1 MRFLEFRNALKDF
14 QVFSYPD
21 ILKVDPLFDR
31 RRLVEWQ
38 HKNYIRK
45 IRNGFYIFKD
55 EKISEGLLLYTSNI
69 IYKPSYISLES
80 ALSFYNMIPEAVYL
94 INAISTKKTSSFET
108 SDASYNYRNIKKE
121 LFFGY
126 EIVNVGDY
134 NIKIADP
141 QKTILDYLYFKL
153 LNSKSELEGL
163 RLNIP
168 TARELISIPKIE
180 SYLSLYESKTME
192 TRVKLFLNYL
202 YAES

>member
-45 IRNGFYIFKD
+45 IRNGFYNFKD

-80 ALSFYNMIPEAVYL
+80 ALSFHNLIPEAVYL

-108 SDASYNYRNIKKE
+108 PDASYNYRNIKEE

-126 EIVNVGDY
+126 EIVSVGDY